1 MSIRSTQAN
10 RLYHELATQLYRSP
24 CVKVWDGRFTA
35 LGYPNPVVIRLSAFS
50 YDTARELLKALDLE
64 FPRDSKQKVLSS
76 AKLTTEEMNSH
87 ITFLQILTQE

>member
-1 MSIRSTQAN
+1 MPS
-10 RLYHELATQLYRSP
+10 
-24 CVKVWDGRFTA
+24 VKIYDGRFTE

-76 AKLTTEEMNSH
+76 TKLTTEQMNSH
-87 ITFLQILTQE
+87 ITFLEILTKE